1 MESLLQLMMRGTGT
15 GTHREIYTEFIN
27 LVIKPAATAASAT
40 VASSKEWSLSSFGDD
55 FEIDY
60 QVVETLAWQLALQLQ
75 ALEASGWTLLF
86 WQASDIL
93 IVNQGEFYLL
103 ANLSQLVPLDK
114 KDKSQ
119 LFLVYPTV
127 YPLPAAL
134 CAPELFQMASL
145 PFITQRSASYYSL
158 GLLCLS
164 LLKNINL
171 SLERIQGTKLF
182 YFIERCMKLEPCKRM
197 CLFL

>member
-1 MESLLQLMMRGTGT
+1 MDSLLQAMLLRDTGT

-27 LVIKPAATAASAT
+27 LLLNPTASAT
-40 VASSKEWSLSSFGDD
+40 SKEWSLSALGDD
-55 FEIDY
+55 FIVDY
-60 QVVETLAWQLALQLQ
+60 QGIETLAWQLALQLQ
-75 ALEASGWTLLF
+75 ALEARGWTLLF

-134 CAPELFQMASL
+134 CAPELYQMASL
-145 PFITQRSASYYSL
+145 PFITPRSASYYSL

-164 LLKNINL
+164 LLLKYGNL

-182 YFIERCMKLEPCKRM
+182 YFIERCLKLEPSERL